1 MSKHNEGRDR
11 IFANVLIGLG
21 IAVILAVIGA
31 CIYFSYEVASP
42 LPPSSSEEERR
53 GWLKLLSKQEFVI
66 DKSTRNVKLEEFVID
81 KSTRNVKLEEL
92 SFQTIEELGFGRH
105 YPEGSFLECS
115 FSTKNGNRLFG
126 EVYMGEESLTCDLSG
141 ILLPLWLELGDD
153 YPILVL
159 QGREERLIFNPVEPG
174 NFK

>member
-1 MSKHNEGRDR
+1 MPKRNEGRDR
-11 IFANVLIGLG
+11 ILANVLIGLG

-66 DKSTRNVKLEEFVID
+66 DKSTRNVKLEEF
-81 KSTRNVKLEEL
+81 
-92 SFQTIEELGFGRH
+92 SFQAVEELGFGR
-105 YPEGSFLECS
+105 YYTEGSFLECS
-115 FSTKNGNRLFG
+115 FTTKNGNRVFG
-126 EVYMGEESLTCDLSG
+126 EVYIGGESLTCDLSG

>member
-1 MSKHNEGRDR
+1 MSKRNEGRDR
-11 IFANVLIGLG
+11 ILANVLIGFG

-66 DKSTRNVKLEEFVID
+66 DKSTRNVKLEEF
-81 KSTRNVKLEEL
+81 
-92 SFQTIEELGFGRH
+92 SFQAVEVLELGR
-105 YPEGSFLECS
+105 YYTEGSFLECS
-115 FSTKNGNRLFG
+115 FTTKNGNQVFG
-126 EVYMGEESLTCDLSG
+126 EVYMGGESLTCDLSG

>member
-1 MSKHNEGRDR
+1 MSKRNEGRDR
-11 IFANVLIGLG
+11 ILIGLG

-66 DKSTRNVKLEEFVID
+66 DKSTRNVKLEEF
-81 KSTRNVKLEEL
+81 
-92 SFQTIEELGFGRH
+92 SFQTVEELGFGRH
-105 YPEGSFLECS
+105 YTEGSFLECS
-115 FSTKNGNRLFG
+115 FTTKNGNQVFG
-126 EVYMGEESLTCDLSG
+126 EVYMGGKSLTCDLSG

>member
-1 MSKHNEGRDR
+1 MSKRNEDRDR
-11 IFANVLIGLG
+11 ILANVLIGLG

-66 DKSTRNVKLEEFVID
+66 DKSTRNVKLEEFSFQAV
-81 KSTRNVKLEEL
+81 EEL
-92 SFQTIEELGFGRH
+92 ELGR
-105 YPEGSFLECS
+105 YYTEGSFLECS
-115 FSTKNGNRLFG
+115 FTTKTGNQVFG
-126 EVYMGEESLTCDLSG
+126 DVYIGEESLICDLSG
-141 ILLPLWLELGDD
+141 ILLHLWLELGDD

>member
-1 MSKHNEGRDR
+1 MPKRNEGRDR
-11 IFANVLIGLG
+11 ILANVLIGLG

-53 GWLKLLSKQEFVI
+53 RWLKLLSKQEFVI
-66 DKSTRNVKLEEFVID
+66 DKSTRNVKLEEF
-81 KSTRNVKLEEL
+81 
-92 SFQTIEELGFGRH
+92 SFQAVEELGFGRH
-105 YPEGSFLECS
+105 YPEGRFLECS

-141 ILLPLWLELGDD
+141 ILLSLWLELGDD

>member
-1 MSKHNEGRDR
+1 MPKRNEGRDR
-11 IFANVLIGLG
+11 ILANVLIGLG

-66 DKSTRNVKLEEFVID
+66 DKSTRNVKLEE
-81 KSTRNVKLEEL
+81 L
-92 SFQTIEELGFGRH
+92 SFQTV
-105 YPEGSFLECS
+105 GSFLECS

-126 EVYMGEESLTCDLSG
+126 EVYMGEKSLTCDLSG

-159 QGREERLIFNPVEPG
+159 QGREERLIFNPMEPE

>member
-1 MSKHNEGRDR
+1 MPKRNEGRDR
-11 IFANVLIGLG
+11 ILANVLIGLG

-53 GWLKLLSKQEFVI
+53 EWLKLLSKQEFVI
-66 DKSTRNVKLEEFVID
+66 DKSTRNVKLED
-81 KSTRNVKLEEL
+81 L
-92 SFQTIEELGFGRH
+92 SFQTVEELGFGR
-105 YPEGSFLECS
+105 YYTEGSFLECS
-115 FSTKNGNRLFG
+115 FTTKNGNKVFG
-126 EVYMGEESLTCDLSG
+126 EVYMGGESLTCDLSG

-153 YPILVL
+153 HPILVL

>member
-1 MSKHNEGRDR
+1 MSKRNEGRDR
-11 IFANVLIGLG
+11 ILANVLIGLG

-31 CIYFSYEVASP
+31 CIYFSYEVAST

-66 DKSTRNVKLEEFVID
+66 DKSTRNVKLEEF
-81 KSTRNVKLEEL
+81 
-92 SFQTIEELGFGRH
+92 SFQTVEELGFARH
-105 YPEGSFLECS
+105 YTEGSFLECS
-115 FSTKNGNRLFG
+115 FTTKNGNQVFG

>member
-1 MSKHNEGRDR
+1 MPKRNEGRDR
-11 IFANVLIGLG
+11 ILANVLIGLG

-42 LPPSSSEEERR
+42 LPPSYSEEERR

-66 DKSTRNVKLEEFVID
+66 DKSTRNVKLEEFSFQAV
-81 KSTRNVKLEEL
+81 EEL
-92 SFQTIEELGFGRH
+92 ELGR
-105 YPEGSFLECS
+105 YYTEGSFLECS
-115 FSTKNGNRLFG
+115 FTTKNGNQVFG
-126 EVYMGEESLTCDLSG
+126 EVYMGGESLTCDLSG

>member
-1 MSKHNEGRDR
+1 MPKRNEGRDR
-11 IFANVLIGLG
+11 ILANVLIGLG

-42 LPPSSSEEERR
+42 LPSSSSEEERR

-66 DKSTRNVKLEEFVID
+66 DKSTRNVKLEEF
-81 KSTRNVKLEEL
+81 
-92 SFQTIEELGFGRH
+92 SFQAVEELGFGR
-105 YPEGSFLECS
+105 YYTEGSFLECS
-115 FSTKNGNRLFG
+115 FTTKNGNQVFG
-126 EVYMGEESLTCDLSG
+126 EVYMGGESLTCDLSG

>member
-1 MSKHNEGRDR
+1 MPKRNEGRDR
-11 IFANVLIGLG
+11 ILANVLIGLG

-53 GWLKLLSKQEFVI
+53 EWLKLLSKQEFVI
-66 DKSTRNVKLEEFVID
+66 DKSTRNVKLEEFSFQAV
-81 KSTRNVKLEEL
+81 EEL
-92 SFQTIEELGFGRH
+92 ELGR
-105 YPEGSFLECS
+105 YYTEGSFLECS
-115 FSTKNGNRLFG
+115 FTTKNGNKVFG
-126 EVYMGEESLTCDLSG
+126 EVYMGGESLTCDLSG